1 MSKITATIKSIAS
14 VDSLNIV
21 KFDFSSNILTMMSL
35 DLNSD
40 IKIGTKV
47 NISIKPTHIALA
59 KDFNGVLSYDNQIKA
74 NIIEINNGKLLS
86 SIKLLVNDEIL
97 ESIITKESALNM
109 DLKVEDEVTVL
120 IKASELSI
128 QEVLND

>member
-1 MSKITATIKSIAS
+1 MSKITATVTYIDNI
-14 VDSLNIV
+14 DSLNIV
-21 KFDFSSNILTMMSL
+21 TFDFLGTQLKMMSL
-35 DLNSD
+35 DLND
-40 IKIGTKV
+40 NIKIGTKV
-47 NISIKPTHIALA
+47 LLAVKPTHIALA
-59 KDFNGVLSYDNQIKA
+59 KKFNGVLSYDNQIKA